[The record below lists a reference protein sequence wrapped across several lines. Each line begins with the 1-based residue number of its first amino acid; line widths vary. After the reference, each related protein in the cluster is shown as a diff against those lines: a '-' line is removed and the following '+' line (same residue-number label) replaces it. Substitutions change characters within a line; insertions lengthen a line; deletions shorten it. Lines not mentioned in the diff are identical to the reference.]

1 MNTAVTA
8 LEEFP
13 DEYKTQANFDVRSP
27 SPYPH
32 IPPTSKSQDTT
43 SKRIFVIVD
52 TTGAGEDLPA
62 RIDIN
67 TQINGAATAKEF
79 AGILNILG
87 IGRVAG
93 RLLELSDIADE
104 EPEQAPL
111 SIDSLRQLVHFIVS
125 ERDLGD
131 PRVGLSEDGT
141 LTADWKISDQGALAV
156 WFFENA
162 IPRFAAISSPFR
174 EGVQRRKLSGTVP
187 SEAIVPALD
196 NANIFTDE
204 L

>member
-1 MNTAVTA
+1 MNGAAPA

-13 DEYKTQANFDVRSP
+13 DEYKTHADFDVSSP
-27 SPYPH
+27 SPYRH
-32 IPPTSKSQDTT
+32 DPTPRGDTT
-43 SKRIFVIVD
+43 SKAILVIVD
-52 TTGAGEDLPA
+52 TTDAEEDLTA

-67 TQINGAATAKEF
+67 TQINSAAAAKEF
-79 AGILNILG
+79 VGILNVLG

-93 RLLELSDIADE
+93 RLSELSDIADE
-104 EPEQAPL
+104 EPEQAPI
-111 SIDSLRQLVHFIVS
+111 SIDSLRQLVHFIVN

-162 IPRFAAISSPFR
+162 VPRFAAISSPYR
-174 EGVQRRKLSGTVP
+174 EGVQRRKLSGSVR
-187 SEAIVPALD
+187 SEKIIPALE
-196 NANIFTDE
+196 NADIFAGE
-204 L
+204 P